1 MKMVLQPCSG
11 RGRVSLRGLYD
22 KAVTEATELFVL
34 SAYLTDWLVTKP
46 LGRECREVSFIVGID
61 FGRTSKDA
69 CRAVL
74 KWLPRGHKHDFL
86 AADRITGFH
95 PKLLMWKDRL
105 GRRNLLVG
113 SSNLTQAAFSV
124 NHEANTL
131 LRING
136 AQYDQIRQ
144 WVYAI
149 REKGSP
155 ISEDWLAKYTEKPL
169 SGERRGGGAKSRPP
183 IPVIP
188 IKLPKGRY
196 LEEAIRGR
204 RLNQRRFAL
213 PRRRLTRLIRL
224 CASGRKTD
232 SGFYEDMRQ
241 VWKSVQ
247 GTGWTRS
254 CKGAKWR
261 DVCRGLTAV
270 LDCAGGVSRCEP
282 DNAVGALID
291 NLAESKPPNPT
302 RKAWLTELLCRY
314 FPDSYP
320 LLNTPVVTWLKHIHY
335 GPDRR
340 GTEGSKY
347 IDLAIKLRQAI
358 KQNRYNTARNLI
370 ELDGA
375 IWKWYE
381 RYGE

>member
-1 MKMVLQPCSG
+1 
-11 RGRVSLRGLYD
+11 
-22 KAVTEATELFVL
+22 
-34 SAYLTDWLVTKP
+34 
-46 LGRECREVSFIVGID
+46 
-61 FGRTSKDA
+61 
-69 CRAVL
+69 
-74 KWLPRGHKHDFL
+74 
-86 AADRITGFH
+86 
-95 PKLLMWKDRL
+95 MWKDRL
-105 GRRNLLVG
+105 GRRSLVVG

-131 LRING
+131 LRITG

-155 ISEDWLAKYTEKPL
+155 ISEDWLAKYREKPL
-169 SGERRGGGAKSRPP
+169 SSERRGGGAKSGPP

-188 IKLPKGRY
+188 IKLPKGDY
-196 LEEAIRGR
+196 LEEFIRER
-204 RLNQRRFAL
+204 RSNQRRFTL
-213 PRRRLTRLIRL
+213 PGKRLIKLIRL
-224 CASGRKTD
+224 CASGRMSSED
-232 SGFYEDMRQ
+232 FYVAMMRW
-241 VWKSVQ
+241 WKEPPAGVQ
-247 GTGWTRS
+247 GTGWART
-254 CKGAKWR
+254 CKDADWR
-261 DVCRGLTAV
+261 EVCRGLLAL
-270 LDCAGGVSRCEP
+270 LDAARRASQSES

-291 NLAESKPPNPT
+291 SLARSGNSTRST

-335 GPDRR
+335 RPARR

-358 KQNRYNTARNLI
+358 KQNSYNTARNLI

-375 IWKWYE
+375 IWQWYA